1 MHTQR
6 QNSAHSQTLTPHV
19 AHPGQR
25 QRQRRSHTATRLAL
39 GVATALALGLP
50 LAAMA
55 LEPTE
60 TNADVIMAAV
70 EARETGDKMVARL
83 QMTITDSADRART
96 RVVQTRSMKVTGG
109 TKQIMLFESPADVR
123 NTGLLSM
130 DWDEGSKDDDQWL
143 YLPSLHKSTRIASTD
158 KSGAF
163 MGSDLT
169 YADMTKKDPK
179 NYSYTMSKASAP
191 VGGEDCWLI
200 EARPKT
206 EKEKRETGYVKSLV
220 WISKSRLLP
229 LQTKIWVIEG
239 KKIKLIKSDRIEK
252 IEGIWVPRKTAVRT
266 MRGETVESQTV
277 LEMLSVKIN
286 DASVKATDFE
296 QRRLEQG
303 L

>member
-1 MHTQR
+1 MSTQPR
-6 QNSAHSQTLTPHV
+6 TTRPRAPSTPFGLASATAWQAPL
-19 AHPGQR
+19 
-25 QRQRRSHTATRLAL
+25 RRVLAGL
-39 GVATALALGLP
+39 AVTVATLGGP
-50 LAAMA
+50 QTAAA
-55 LEPTE
+55 IEPTE
-60 TNADVIMAAV
+60 TNAETIMAAV

-83 QMTITDSADRART
+83 QMTITDSADRSRS
-96 RVVQTRSMKVTGG
+96 RVVQTRSMKVPGG

-179 NYSYTMSKASAP
+179 NYSYTLSKPSAP

-206 EKEKRETGYVKSLV
+206 DKEKRETGYLKSMV
-220 WISKSRLLP
+220 WVSKTRLLP
-229 LQTKIWVIEG
+229 LQSKIWVIEG

-252 IEGIWVPRKTAVRT
+252 IDGIWVPRKTAVRT
-266 MRGETVESQTV
+266 MRGDTVESQTV
-277 LEMLSVKIN
+277 LEMLSIKLN
-286 DASVKATDFE
+286 DPSVKASDFE